1 MTERGDSDVAPE
13 SGLGPAEEPGPQ
25 PGPPFTKTPTFAAF
39 HAARYERQDLVKQIQ
54 EMTGRT
60 LLCYVD
66 TSDDG
71 ISRDDTLGFADL
83 LHNVGGNQPLDLL
96 LHARGGDIDETE
108 KIIKMIRPVVGNAEF
123 RAIVPDMAKSAG
135 TLMILAADLVLMSDT
150 SELGPIDP
158 QIMHVGPNGE
168 RRWLSVLTYIKTYD
182 ELKATLQANGN
193 DVAAHIMM
201 NKLDPATL
209 QHYRFIRE
217 RARNLAENLL
227 KQGMF
232 RTTPGNYTQIPAD
245 LMDTDQWQ
253 THGQVIDA
261 QDAQRIGLNVQ
272 AMNRRDPLWDAI
284 WTLYTHQRMKLG
296 SGETKLFESQYVCLP
311 M

>member
-1 MTERGDSDVAPE
+1 MTERGSSDEAGDPGADPVEDPGAKP
-13 SGLGPAEEPGPQ
+13 GL
-25 PGPPFTKTPTFAAF
+25 PFSKTPTFAAF
-39 HAARYERQDLVKQIQ
+39 HAARYQRRDLLQKIQ
-54 EMTGRT
+54 QMTGRT
-60 LLCYVD
+60 LICYVD
-66 TSDDG
+66 TSEDG

-83 LHNVGGNQPLDLL
+83 LHNVPGGKPLDLL
-96 LHARGGDIDETE
+96 LHTRGGDIDETE
-108 KIIKMIRPVVGNAEF
+108 KIIKMIRPVVGDAEF

-135 TLMILAADLVLMSDT
+135 TLMVLAADVILMSDT

-182 ELKATLQANGN
+182 EVKTALLADGT

-201 NKLDPATL
+201 SKLDPATL

-232 RTTPGNYTQIPAD
+232 RATPGNYTQIPAD
-245 LMDTDQWQ
+245 LMDIAQWQ

-261 QDAQRIGLNVQ
+261 QDAQRIGLHVQ
-272 AMNRRDPLWDAI
+272 ALGRRDPLWDAF
-284 WTLYTHQRMKLG
+284 WTLYSHQRMSLAE
-296 SGETKLFESQYVCLP
+296 SSAKLFESQYVCLP

>member
-1 MTERGDSDVAPE
+1 MAEAGDSGVDP
-13 SGLGPAEEPGPQ
+13 EPGPASAGEPGLQ
-25 PGPPFTKTPTFAAF
+25 AGPPFTKTPTFAAF
-39 HAARYERQDLVKQIQ
+39 HAARYQRQSLVRQIQ
-54 EMTGRT
+54 DMTGRT
-60 LLCYVD
+60 LICYVD
-66 TSDDG
+66 TSDEG

-83 LHNVGGNQPLDLL
+83 LHNVGSNQPLDLL
-96 LHARGGDIDETE
+96 LHTRGGDVDETE

-123 RAIVPDMAKSAG
+123 RAIIPDMAKSAG
-135 TLMILAADLVLMSDT
+135 TLLILAADLVLMSDT

-158 QIMHVGPNGE
+158 QIMHVGSNGE
-168 RRWLSVLTYIKTYD
+168 RRRLSVLTYIKTYE
-182 ELKATLQANGN
+182 ELETALHANGN

-232 RTTPGNYTQIPAD
+232 RITPGNYTQIPAD
-245 LMDTDQWQ
+245 LMNTDKWQ

-261 QDAQRIGLNVQ
+261 QDARRIGLNVQ
-272 AMNRRDPLWDAI
+272 AIDRRDPLWDAI
-284 WTLYTHQRMKLG
+284 WTLYTHQRMTLG
-296 SGETKLFESQYVCLP
+296 SDNSKLFESQYVCLP

>member
-1 MTERGDSDVAPE
+1 MTERGGNDILDADTAPT
-13 SGLGPAEEPGPQ
+13 EEPRPHAV
-25 PGPPFTKTPTFAAF
+25 PSFRKTPTFAAF
-39 HAARYERQDLVKQIQ
+39 HAARYQWQGLVRQIQ
-54 EMTGRT
+54 EKTGRT
-60 LLCYVD
+60 LICYVD

-83 LHNVGGNQPLDLL
+83 LHNVGDGQPLDLL
-96 LHARGGDIDETE
+96 LHTRGGDIDETE
-108 KIIKMIRPVVGNAEF
+108 KIIKLIRPVVGNAEF

-135 TLMILAADLVLMSDT
+135 TLMILAADVVLMSDT

-158 QIMHVGPNGE
+158 QITHVGANGE
-168 RRWLSVLTYIKTYD
+168 RRRLSVLTYIKTYD
-182 ELKATLQANGN
+182 ELKKTLEANGN
-193 DVAAHIMM
+193 DVTAHIMM

-209 QHYRFIRE
+209 RHCQFVRD

-232 RTTPGNYTQIPAD
+232 RITPGNYTKIPSD

-261 QDAQRIGLNVQ
+261 QDARRIGLNVQ
-272 AMNRRDPLWDAI
+272 ALDRRDPLWDAI
-284 WTLYTHQRMKLG
+284 WTLYSHQRMALRG
-296 SGETKLFESQYVCLP
+296 DSKLFESEYVCLP